1 MKELTFT
8 EWSADNKLIAR
19 ESGNK
24 DSYNAEIGAYT
35 NQGIAE
41 GEIEITAMNV
51 DEKTI
56 NPSIMRA
63 LQENNRN
70 RMTRSA
76 LDRKAKIVEKDD
88 SALNGKAEMV
98 KDDDRNL

>member
-35 NQGIAE
+35 NNGITE
-41 GEIEITAMNV
+41 GEIEITAMEI

-56 NPSIMRA
+56 NPNIMKA
-63 LQENNRN
+63 LLEKDGERI
-70 RMTRSA
+70 TASA
-76 LDRKAKIVEKDD
+76 LDRNAKIVEKDD
-88 SALNGKAEMV
+88 SALNGKAEMA
-98 KDDDRNL
+98 KEDDRNL